1 MAPLRSTQPVN
12 IPRPPPRPRDPSLL
26 VLSRHHQSGLQ
37 IAVLIDRGLK
47 GEPTGERVTEL
58 VGQVTRL
65 AESELF
71 EHFEVEETVLF
82 PAVRPVIDSGELLD
96 TLVAGHR
103 TMEELVR
110 RLAAADYDERL
121 SLLKSFG
128 ELLLRHIRMEE
139 RELFRQVQDLM
150 DATQLEE
157 LGRKITAK
165 IEATG
170 T

>member
-1 MAPLRSTQPVN
+1 MT
-12 IPRPPPRPRDPSLL
+12 PRPPPRQRDPSLIP
-26 VLSRHHQSGLQ
+26 LSRHHQSGLQ

-47 GEPTGERVTEL
+47 GQPSDERVTDL
-58 VGQVTRL
+58 IGQVVHL

-71 EHFEVEETVLF
+71 EHFQLEETILF

-96 TLVAGHR
+96 TLAAGHR
-103 TMEELVR
+103 RMEGLLR
-110 RLAAADYDERL
+110 RLEAADYQERL
-121 SLLKSFG
+121 SLLKEFG
-128 ELLLRHIRMEE
+128 ELLLRHIHMEE
-139 RELFRQVQDLM
+139 RELFRQVQDRLEQ
-150 DATQLEE
+150 AQLDE

>member
-1 MAPLRSTQPVN
+1 MT
-12 IPRPPPRPRDPSLL
+12 PRPPLRQRDPSLL
-26 VLSRHHQSGLQ
+26 PLSRHHQSGLQ

-71 EHFEVEETVLF
+71 EHFEVEETV

-110 RLAAADYDERL
+110 RLEAADYDERL

-170 T
+170 A